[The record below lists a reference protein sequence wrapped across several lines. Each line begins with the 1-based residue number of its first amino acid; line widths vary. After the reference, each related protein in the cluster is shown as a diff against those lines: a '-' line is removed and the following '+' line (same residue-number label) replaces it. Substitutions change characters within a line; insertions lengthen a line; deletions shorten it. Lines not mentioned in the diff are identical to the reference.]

1 MIRHTRIKAIQAAI
15 CSLLMSTTCAAWWAA
30 PTQAP
35 QEVYRDLMPMGQ
47 NFPGSP
53 PADAERIS
61 RTLHFSQHPGKF
73 QLLRLC
79 YPPQHRR
86 STGLYRA
93 PDDAPLT
100 INLHSATGKH
110 SAILRVGAHRNTPN
124 QHRPEKATSWTY
136 LEKGVQVF
144 TPKTSGLIYI
154 ESGVGLSGTFDVTIS
169 GAVKAPWFKTG
180 RDNLAQWQN
189 EIRYYPAPW
198 AELEG
203 QHAILT
209 LPSAMIRDLDDPTG
223 VIAFY
228 DTVVQDVNALVG
240 LSEQAE
246 DARDRAPDLP
256 FRFVLDSAFT
266 KTRVYAISGYPIS
279 LNWITFNDPFVWLTP
294 EHPQTRAALLHEL
307 GHNYE
312 PQFYRAEPPGAQQAF
327 ADLINYGYQSR
338 EGYWFLA
345 DLTDPGGRYRRD
357 FYYAYFPYYYLSRF
371 IYTEP
376 PRRSTYVPGVWGDDR
391 NAFWAEKHA
400 FMIQLVRRLSHE
412 FIADFY
418 REFRHTPE
426 NALPDSND
434 PQARTD
440 YFFETLCKVTHKD
453 LTGFFKNWHVPVSQ
467 DAYQRV
473 ADKGYTV
480 PAWSG
485 HDGL

>member
-1 MIRHTRIKAIQAAI
+1 MIRDTKTKAIQAAI
-15 CSLLMSTTCAAWWAA
+15 FSLLMSSTYAVCST
-30 PTQAP
+30 PP
-35 QEVYRDLMPMGQ
+35 QEVHQDLMPMDQ

-53 PADAERIS
+53 PANAERIS
-61 RTLHFSQHPGKF
+61 RRLHFAQHPGNF
-73 QLLRLC
+73 DRLRLHS
-79 YPPQHRR
+79 PPGLWR

-100 INLHSATGKH
+100 INLHSVTGKRF
-110 SAILRVGAHRNTPN
+110 AILRVGAHKNTPN
-124 QHRPEKATSWTY
+124 QHRPERATSGI
-136 LEKGVQVF
+136 LLPEGIRVF
-144 TPKTSGLIYI
+144 TPTTSGLIYI
-154 ESGVGLSGTFDVTIS
+154 KSGVGLSGAFDITIS

-189 EIRYYPAPW
+189 DIRYYPAPW

-203 QHAILT
+203 RHAILT

-228 DTVVQDVNALVG
+228 DKVVEDVNALMG

-256 FRFVLDSAFT
+256 FRFVLDPAFT
-266 KTRVYAISGYPIS
+266 GTNINAVSGYPIS
-279 LNWITFNDPFVWLTP
+279 LNWVAYKDPFVWLTP
-294 EHPQTRAALLHEL
+294 EHPQARSTLLHEL

-312 PQFYRAEPPGAQQAF
+312 SELFLAEPPGAQQAF
-327 ADLINYGYQSR
+327 ANLINYGYQSR
-338 EGYWFLA
+338 EGYWFL
-345 DLTDPGGRYRRD
+345 GHRSNRHGRYSND
-357 FYYAYFPYYYLSRF
+357 FHCAYSPLFFYLFPFVYGAQ
-371 IYTEP
+371 
-376 PRRSTYVPGVWGDDR
+376 PRWSTHGLGVWADDNEFFQEER
-391 NAFWAEKHA
+391 HA

-426 NALPDSND
+426 NALPDKND

-473 ADKGYTV
+473 ADKGYTL

>member
-1 MIRHTRIKAIQAAI
+1 
-15 CSLLMSTTCAAWWAA
+15 LLMSSTSAAWWAT
-30 PTQAP
+30 PAP
-35 QEVYRDLMPMGQ
+35 QELYRNLMPMGQ

-53 PADAERIS
+53 PADTERIS
-61 RTLHFSQHPGKF
+61 RTLHFTQHPGNF
-73 QLLRLC
+73 DLLRLRRA
-79 YPPQHRR
+79 PGHRR

-100 INLHSATGKH
+100 ISLDSVTGNL

-124 QHRPEKATSWTY
+124 QQHLPEREISGTLLA
-136 LEKGVQVF
+136 EGVQVF
-144 TPKTSGLIYI
+144 TATTSGLIYI
-154 ESGVGLSGTFDVTIS
+154 ESGVGFSGAFDITIS

-228 DTVVQDVNALVG
+228 DKVVQDVNALVG

-312 PQFYRAEPPGAQQAF
+312 PKSYRAEPPGAQQAF